1 MLQGVTVNIIGRA
14 VPASLEI
21 LRVFQYNK
29 RTMGNSFNITST
41 QFAFITAVRPHL
53 ASNGLTAKTTCN
65 GQSVQFSPLF
75 KAAHAAG
82 YSAVPAWCMSAER
95 KCGRGV
101 YAMPEL
107 FAADAAFTI
116 TEVKRGRPAGAKT
129 AKPVKVKAVEPKT
142 VAAPAVTAAAP
153 RVEEFS
159 AVALTAGVDTAEL
172 ARAVT
177 QGESETFTPS
187 TDENYIP
194 WGYHT
199 EIKSIIKSKRF
210 CPVFITGLSGNG
222 KTTMVEQVCASLKRE
237 CVRVN
242 FTAQTDEDELLG
254 GFRLIGGETRFVPG
268 PVLVAM
274 ERGAVLLL
282 DEIDL
287 GGHLIMCLQS
297 VLEGKGKFIPKIGK
311 YVRPAPGFTVVA
323 TANTKGKGSDDGR
336 FAGTNIL
343 NEAFLD
349 RFAFTY
355 EQDYADPKIEKKIL
369 KKVADSLSVDDDAFL
384 DNLVTWADIIRK
396 SFKQQ
401 VVSEIITTRR
411 LRDIVFAYSVFGD
424 KMTAIER
431 CVSRFDATTK
441 DAFTQMYTKVDA
453 DAQPKPQ
460 VQDAPTA
467 KSNDPNACP
476 F

>member
-1 MLQGVTVNIIGRA
+1 MSNMGHTSFTV
-14 VPASLEI
+14 S
-21 LRVFQYNK
+21 
-29 RTMGNSFNITST
+29 ST
-41 QFAFITAVRPHL
+41 QHSFILAVRPHM
-53 ASNGLTAKTTCN
+53 AKHGLTAKTTCN

-82 YSAVPAWCMSAER
+82 YAAVPAWCMDKSR

-101 YAMPEL
+101 YALPEL
-107 FAADAAFTI
+107 FADDAAFTI
-116 TEVKRGRPAGAKT
+116 TEVKRGRPAGAKSAKT
-129 AKPVKVKAVEPKT
+129 AKRTEPKA
-142 VAAPAVTAAAP
+142 VAAPAPVAAAP
-153 RVEEFS
+153 AVELCS
-159 AVALTAGVDTAEL
+159 AVALTAGTDSAEL
-172 ARAVT
+172 ARAIT
-177 QGESETFTPS
+177 QGESESFTPA
-187 TDENYIP
+187 TDDNYIP
-194 WGYHT
+194 WGYHN

-242 FTAQTDEDELLG
+242 FTAATDEDELLG
-254 GFRLIGGETRFVPG
+254 GFRLIAGETRFVPG

-355 EQDYADPKIEKKIL
+355 EQDYADPKVEKRIL
-369 KKVADSLSVDDDAFL
+369 KKVADSVGVTDDAFL

-411 LRDIVFAYSVFGD
+411 LRDIVFAYSVFED

-431 CVSRFDATTK
+431 CVSRFDPTTK
-441 DAFTQMYTKVDA
+441 EAFTQMYTKVDA
-453 DAQPKPQ
+453 DAQPKPA
-460 VQDAPTA
+460 DAAAPAAA
-467 KSNDPNACP
+467 KANDPNACP

>member
-1 MLQGVTVNIIGRA
+1 MKTA
-14 VPASLEI
+14 
-21 LRVFQYNK
+21 
-29 RTMGNSFNITST
+29 SFNMTSS
-41 QFAFITAVRPHL
+41 QFAFIAAVRPHL
-53 ASNGLTAKTTCN
+53 AAFGITAKNTSN
-65 GQSVQFSPLF
+65 GQSVSFSPLF
-75 KAAHAAG
+75 RAAHKAG
-82 YSAVPAWCMSAER
+82 YAAVPAWCMDKTR

-101 YAMPEL
+101 YALPEL
-107 FAADAAFTI
+107 FADDKSFTI

-129 AKPVKVKAVEPKT
+129 AKRTEPK
-142 VAAPAVTAAAP
+142 AAPAPVVTANAP
-153 RVEEFS
+153 AVEECS
-159 AVALTAGVDTAEL
+159 AVALTAGTDAAEL
-172 ARAVT
+172 ARTIT
-177 QGESETFTPS
+177 QGESETFTPAA
-187 TDENYIP
+187 DDNYIP
-194 WGYHT
+194 WGYHN

-222 KTTMVEQVCASLKRE
+222 KTTMVEQVCAQLKRE

-242 FTAQTDEDELLG
+242 FTAATDEDELLG
-254 GFRLIGGETRFVPG
+254 GFRLINGETRFVPG

-274 ERGAVLLL
+274 ERGSVLLL

-355 EQDYADPKIEKKIL
+355 EQDYADTKIEKRIL
-369 KKVADSLSVDDDAFL
+369 KKVADSVGVDDDAFL

-411 LRDIVFAYSVFGD
+411 LRDIVFAFSVFGD

-431 CVSRFDATTK
+431 CVSRFDPTTK

-453 DAQPKPQ
+453 DAQPKPT
-460 VQDAPTA
+460 VDAAAAP
-467 KSNDPNACP
+467 KSDNPNACP

>member
-1 MLQGVTVNIIGRA
+1 MKTASFTV
-14 VPASLEI
+14 S
-21 LRVFQYNK
+21 
-29 RTMGNSFNITST
+29 SS
-41 QFAFITAVRPHL
+41 QFAFINAVRSHL
-53 ASNGLTAKTTCN
+53 TKHGLTAKTTCN

-82 YSAVPAWCMSAER
+82 YAAVPAWCMSSDR

-101 YAMPEL
+101 YALPEL
-107 FAADAAFTI
+107 FADAAAFTVV
-116 TEVKRGRPAGAKT
+116 EVKRGRKPGSKSAKT
-129 AKPVKVKAVEPKT
+129 AAPKIREAVT
-142 VAAPAVTAAAP
+142 ATAPASTVTAAAP
-153 RVEEFS
+153 AVEECS
-159 AVALTAGVDTAEL
+159 AVALTAGTDTAEL
-172 ARAVT
+172 ARTIT
-177 QGESETFTPS
+177 QGESESFTPMV
-187 TDENYIP
+187 DDNYIP
-194 WGYHT
+194 WGYHN

-222 KTTMVEQVCASLKRE
+222 KTTMVEQVCAQLKRE

-242 FTAQTDEDELLG
+242 FTAATDEDELLG
-254 GFRLIGGETRFVPG
+254 GFRLINGETRFVPG

-311 YVRPAPGFTVVA
+311 YVRPAAGFTVVA

-355 EQDYADPKIEKKIL
+355 EQDYADPKIEKRIL
-369 KKVADSLSVDDDAFL
+369 KKVADGLGVDDDAFL
-384 DNLVTWADIIRK
+384 DNLVSWADIIRK

-411 LRDIVFAYSVFGD
+411 LRDIVFAFSVFGD

-431 CVSRFDATTK
+431 CVSRFDPTTK
-441 DAFTQMYTKVDA
+441 ESFVQFYTKVDA
-453 DAQPKPQ
+453 DAQPKPA
-460 VQDAPTA
+460 VDPNAAATA
-467 KSNDPNACP
+467 AANTTKANDPNACP

>member
-1 MLQGVTVNIIGRA
+1 MSNMGHTSFTV
-14 VPASLEI
+14 S
-21 LRVFQYNK
+21 
-29 RTMGNSFNITST
+29 ST
-41 QFAFITAVRPHL
+41 QHSFILAVRPHM
-53 ASNGLTAKTTCN
+53 AKHGLTAKTTCN

-82 YSAVPAWCMSAER
+82 YAAVPAWCMSSDR
-95 KCGRGV
+95 KVGRGV
-101 YAMPEL
+101 YALPEL
-107 FAADAAFTI
+107 FADDAAFTI
-116 TEVKRGRPAGAKT
+116 TEVKRGRPAGAKSAKT
-129 AKPVKVKAVEPKT
+129 AKRTEPKA
-142 VAAPAVTAAAP
+142 VAAPAPVAAAP
-153 RVEEFS
+153 AVELCS
-159 AVALTAGVDTAEL
+159 AVALTAGTDSAEL
-172 ARAVT
+172 ARAIT
-177 QGESETFTPS
+177 QGESESFTPA
-187 TDENYIP
+187 TDDNYIP
-194 WGYHT
+194 WGYHN

-242 FTAQTDEDELLG
+242 FTAATDEDELLG
-254 GFRLIGGETRFVPG
+254 GFRLIAGETRFVPG

-355 EQDYADPKIEKKIL
+355 EQDYADPKVEKRIL
-369 KKVADSLSVDDDAFL
+369 KKVADSVGVTDDAFL

-431 CVSRFDATTK
+431 CVSRFDPTTK
-441 DAFTQMYTKVDA
+441 EAFTQMYTKVDA
-453 DAQPKPQ
+453 DAQPKPA
-460 VQDAPTA
+460 DAAAAPKA
-467 KSNDPNACP
+467 NDPNACP

>member
-1 MLQGVTVNIIGRA
+1 MKTA
-14 VPASLEI
+14 
-21 LRVFQYNK
+21 
-29 RTMGNSFNITST
+29 SFNMTSS
-41 QFAFITAVRPHL
+41 QFAFIAAVRPHL
-53 ASNGLTAKTTCN
+53 AAFGITAKTSCN

-75 KAAHAAG
+75 RAAHKAG
-82 YSAVPAWCMSAER
+82 YAAVPAWCMDKTR

-101 YAMPEL
+101 YALPEL
-107 FAADAAFTI
+107 FADDKSFTI

-129 AKPVKVKAVEPKT
+129 AKRTEPK
-142 VAAPAVTAAAP
+142 AAPAPVVTANAP
-153 RVEEFS
+153 AVQECS
-159 AVALTAGVDTAEL
+159 AVALTAGTDAAEL
-172 ARAVT
+172 ARTIT
-177 QGESETFTPS
+177 QGESETFTPA
-187 TDENYIP
+187 TDDNYIP
-194 WGYHT
+194 WGYHN

-222 KTTMVEQVCASLKRE
+222 KTTMVEQVCAQLKRE

-242 FTAQTDEDELLG
+242 FTAATDEDELLG
-254 GFRLIGGETRFVPG
+254 GFRLINGETRFVPG

-274 ERGAVLLL
+274 ERGSVLLL

-355 EQDYADPKIEKKIL
+355 EQDYADTKIEKRIL
-369 KKVADSLSVDDDAFL
+369 KKVADSVGVDDDAFL

-411 LRDIVFAYSVFGD
+411 LRDIVFAFSVFGD
-424 KMTAIER
+424 KMQAIER
-431 CVSRFDATTK
+431 CVSRFDEETK
-441 DAFTQMYTKVDA
+441 NAFTEFYTKIDATAKTPDPVAAPA
-453 DAQPKPQ
+453 DA
-460 VQDAPTA
+460 APAAST
-467 KSNDPNACP
+467 KCP

>member
-1 MLQGVTVNIIGRA
+1 
-14 VPASLEI
+14 
-21 LRVFQYNK
+21 
-29 RTMGNSFNITST
+29 
-41 QFAFITAVRPHL
+41 
-53 ASNGLTAKTTCN
+53 
-65 GQSVQFSPLF
+65 VQFSPLF
-75 KAAHAAG
+75 RAAHKAG
-82 YSAVPAWCMSAER
+82 YAAVPAWCMDKTR

-101 YAMPEL
+101 YALPEL
-107 FAADAAFTI
+107 FADDKSFTI

-129 AKPVKVKAVEPKT
+129 AKRTEPK
-142 VAAPAVTAAAP
+142 AAPAPVVTANAP
-153 RVEEFS
+153 AVQECS
-159 AVALTAGVDTAEL
+159 AVALTAGTDAAEL
-172 ARAVT
+172 ARTIT
-177 QGESETFTPS
+177 QGESETFTPA
-187 TDENYIP
+187 TDDNYIP
-194 WGYHT
+194 WGYHN

-222 KTTMVEQVCASLKRE
+222 KTTMVEQVCAQLKRE

-242 FTAQTDEDELLG
+242 FTAATDEDELLG
-254 GFRLIGGETRFVPG
+254 GFRLINGETRFVPG

-274 ERGAVLLL
+274 ERGSVLLL

-369 KKVADSLSVDDDAFL
+369 KKVADGLSVTDDDFL

-411 LRDIVFAYSVFGD
+411 LRDIVFAFSVFGD

-431 CVSRFDATTK
+431 CVSRFDPTTK

-453 DAQPKPQ
+453 DAQPKPT
-460 VQDAPTA
+460 VDAAAAP
-467 KSNDPNACP
+467 KSDNPNACP

>member
-1 MLQGVTVNIIGRA
+1 MSNMGHTSFTV
-14 VPASLEI
+14 S
-21 LRVFQYNK
+21 
-29 RTMGNSFNITST
+29 ST
-41 QFAFITAVRPHL
+41 QHSFILAVRPHM
-53 ASNGLTAKTTCN
+53 AKHGLTAKTTCN

-82 YSAVPAWCMSAER
+82 YAAVPAWCMSSDR
-95 KCGRGV
+95 KVGRGV
-101 YAMPEL
+101 YALPEL
-107 FAADAAFTI
+107 FADDAAFTI
-116 TEVKRGRPAGAKT
+116 TEVKRGRPAGAKSAKT
-129 AKPVKVKAVEPKT
+129 AKRTEPKA
-142 VAAPAVTAAAP
+142 VAAPAPVAAAP
-153 RVEEFS
+153 AVEMCS
-159 AVALTAGVDTAEL
+159 AVALTAGTDSAEL
-172 ARAVT
+172 ARAIT
-177 QGESETFTPS
+177 QGESESFTPA
-187 TDENYIP
+187 TDDNYIP
-194 WGYHT
+194 WGYHN

-242 FTAQTDEDELLG
+242 FTAATDEDELLG
-254 GFRLIGGETRFVPG
+254 GFRLIAGETRFVPG

-355 EQDYADPKIEKKIL
+355 EQDYADPKVEKRIL
-369 KKVADSLSVDDDAFL
+369 KKVADSVGVTDDAFL

-431 CVSRFDATTK
+431 CVSRFDPTTK
-441 DAFTQMYTKVDA
+441 EAFTQMYTKVDA
-453 DAQPKPQ
+453 DAQPKPA
-460 VQDAPTA
+460 DAAAPA
-467 KSNDPNACP
+467 APKANDPNACP

>member
-1 MLQGVTVNIIGRA
+1 MSNMGHTSFTV
-14 VPASLEI
+14 S
-21 LRVFQYNK
+21 
-29 RTMGNSFNITST
+29 ST
-41 QFAFITAVRPHL
+41 QHSFILAVRPHM
-53 ASNGLTAKTTCN
+53 AKHGLTAKTTCN

-82 YSAVPAWCMSAER
+82 YAAVPAWCMDKSR

-101 YAMPEL
+101 YALPEL
-107 FAADAAFTI
+107 FADDAAFTI
-116 TEVKRGRPAGAKT
+116 TEVKRGRPAGAKSAKT
-129 AKPVKVKAVEPKT
+129 AKRTEPKA
-142 VAAPAVTAAAP
+142 VAAPAPVAAAP
-153 RVEEFS
+153 AVEMCS
-159 AVALTAGVDTAEL
+159 AVALTAGTDSAEL
-172 ARAVT
+172 ARAIT
-177 QGESETFTPS
+177 QGESESFTPA
-187 TDENYIP
+187 TDDNYIP
-194 WGYHT
+194 WGYHN

-242 FTAQTDEDELLG
+242 FTAATDEDELLG
-254 GFRLIGGETRFVPG
+254 GFRLIAGETRFVPG

-355 EQDYADPKIEKKIL
+355 EQDYADPKVEKRIL
-369 KKVADSLSVDDDAFL
+369 KKVADSVGVTDDAFL

-431 CVSRFDATTK
+431 CVSRFDPTTK
-441 DAFTQMYTKVDA
+441 EAFTQMYTKVDA
-453 DAQPKPQ
+453 DAQPKPA
-460 VQDAPTA
+460 DAAAAPKA
-467 KSNDPNACP
+467 NDPNACP

>member
-1 MLQGVTVNIIGRA
+1 MNIIGLA
-14 VPASLEI
+14 VPAPLEI
-21 LRVFQYNK
+21 KPLFQYNK
-29 RTMGNSFNITST
+29 HTMGNSFNITST
-41 QFAFITAVRPHL
+41 QFAFITAVRPHI

-101 YAMPEL
+101 YALPEL
-107 FAADAAFTI
+107 FAADTAFTI

-129 AKPVKVKAVEPKT
+129 AKRTEPK
-142 VAAPAVTAAAP
+142 AAPAPVAAAP
-153 RVEEFS
+153 RVEECS

-222 KTTMVEQVCASLKRE
+222 KTTMVEQVCAQLKRE

-369 KKVADSLSVDDDAFL
+369 KKVADGLSVTDDEFL

-411 LRDIVFAYSVFGD
+411 LRDIVFAYSVFGN

-431 CVSRFDATTK
+431 CVARFDATTK

-453 DAQPKPQ
+453 DAQQQPVVDAAAAPKT
-460 VQDAPTA
+460 D
-467 KSNDPNACP
+467 NPNACP

>member
-1 MLQGVTVNIIGRA
+1 MMSMGHTSFTV
-14 VPASLEI
+14 S
-21 LRVFQYNK
+21 
-29 RTMGNSFNITST
+29 ST
-41 QFAFITAVRPHL
+41 QHSFITAVRPHM
-53 ASNGLTAKTTCN
+53 AKHGLTAKTTCN

-82 YSAVPAWCMSAER
+82 YAAVPAWCMSSDR
-95 KCGRGV
+95 KVGRGV
-101 YAMPEL
+101 YALPEL
-107 FAADAAFTI
+107 FADDAAFTI
-116 TEVKRGRPAGAKT
+116 TEVKRGRPAGAKSAKT
-129 AKPVKVKAVEPKT
+129 AKRTEPKA
-142 VAAPAVTAAAP
+142 VAAPAPVAAAP
-153 RVEEFS
+153 AVESCS
-159 AVALTAGVDTAEL
+159 AVALTAGSDTAEL
-172 ARAVT
+172 ARAIT
-177 QGESETFTPS
+177 QGESESFTPA
-187 TDENYIP
+187 TDDNYIP
-194 WGYHT
+194 WGYHN

-242 FTAQTDEDELLG
+242 FTAATDEDELLG
-254 GFRLIGGETRFVPG
+254 GFRLIAGETRFVPG

-355 EQDYADPKIEKKIL
+355 EQDYADPKVEKRIL
-369 KKVADSLSVDDDAFL
+369 KKVADSVGVTDDAFL

-431 CVSRFDATTK
+431 CVSRFDPTTK
-441 DAFTQMYTKVDA
+441 EAFTQMYTKVDA
-453 DAQPKPQ
+453 DAQPKPA
-460 VQDAPTA
+460 DAPA
-467 KSNDPNACP
+467 APKSTDPNACP

>member
-1 MLQGVTVNIIGRA
+1 MSNMGHTSFTV
-14 VPASLEI
+14 S
-21 LRVFQYNK
+21 
-29 RTMGNSFNITST
+29 ST
-41 QFAFITAVRPHL
+41 QHSFILAVRPHM
-53 ASNGLTAKTTCN
+53 AKHGLTAKSTCN

-82 YSAVPAWCMSAER
+82 YAAVPAWCMDKTR

-101 YAMPEL
+101 YALPEL
-107 FAADAAFTI
+107 FADDAAFTI
-116 TEVKRGRPAGAKT
+116 TEVKRGRPAGAKSAKT
-129 AKPVKVKAVEPKT
+129 AKRTEPKT
-142 VAAPAVTAAAP
+142 VAAPAPVAAAP
-153 RVEEFS
+153 AVELCS
-159 AVALTAGVDTAEL
+159 AVAMTAGTDTAEL
-172 ARAVT
+172 ARAIT
-177 QGESETFTPS
+177 QGESESFTPA
-187 TDENYIP
+187 TDDNYIP
-194 WGYHT
+194 WGYHN

-242 FTAQTDEDELLG
+242 FTAATDEDELLG

-355 EQDYADPKIEKKIL
+355 EQDYADPKVEKRIL
-369 KKVADSLSVDDDAFL
+369 KKVADSVGVTDDAFL

-431 CVSRFDATTK
+431 CVSRFDPTTK
-441 DAFTQMYTKVDA
+441 EAFTQMYTKVDA
-453 DAQPKPQ
+453 DAQPKPA
-460 VQDAPTA
+460 DAAAPAAA
-467 KSNDPNACP
+467 KANDPNACP

>member
-1 MLQGVTVNIIGRA
+1 MKTA
-14 VPASLEI
+14 
-21 LRVFQYNK
+21 
-29 RTMGNSFNITST
+29 SFNMTSS
-41 QFAFITAVRPHL
+41 QFAFIAAVRPHL
-53 ASNGLTAKTTCN
+53 AAFGITAKTSCN

-75 KAAHAAG
+75 RAAHKAG
-82 YSAVPAWCMSAER
+82 YAAVPAWCMDKTR

-101 YAMPEL
+101 YALPEL
-107 FAADAAFTI
+107 FADDKSFTI

-129 AKPVKVKAVEPKT
+129 AKRTEPK
-142 VAAPAVTAAAP
+142 AAPAPVVTANAP
-153 RVEEFS
+153 AVQECS
-159 AVALTAGVDTAEL
+159 AVALTAGTDAAEL
-172 ARAVT
+172 ARTIT
-177 QGESETFTPS
+177 QGESETFTPA
-187 TDENYIP
+187 TDDNYIP
-194 WGYHT
+194 WGYHN

-222 KTTMVEQVCASLKRE
+222 KTTMVEQVCAQLKRE

-242 FTAQTDEDELLG
+242 FTAATDEDELLG
-254 GFRLIGGETRFVPG
+254 GFRLINGETRFVPG

-274 ERGAVLLL
+274 ERGSVLLL

-355 EQDYADPKIEKKIL
+355 EQDYADTKIEKRIL
-369 KKVADSLSVDDDAFL
+369 KKVADSVGVDDDAFL

-411 LRDIVFAYSVFGD
+411 LRDIVFAFSVFGD

-431 CVSRFDATTK
+431 CVSRFDPTTK

-453 DAQPKPQ
+453 DAQPKPT
-460 VQDAPTA
+460 VDAAAAP
-467 KSNDPNACP
+467 KSDNPNACP

>member
-1 MLQGVTVNIIGRA
+1 M
-14 VPASLEI
+14 
-21 LRVFQYNK
+21 K
-29 RTMGNSFNITST
+29 TMFHITNT
-41 QFAFITAVRPHL
+41 QFAFISAVRSHL
-53 ASNGLTAKTTCN
+53 ATLGLTAKTTCN

-75 KAAHAAG
+75 KASTKAG
-82 YSAVPAWCMSAER
+82 YSAVPAWCMTADR
-95 KCGRGV
+95 KVARGV
-101 YAMPEL
+101 YALPEL
-107 FAADAAFTI
+107 FADDAQFTI
-116 TEVKRGRPAGAKT
+116 TEVKRGRPAGSKNG
-129 AKPVKVKAVEPKT
+129 AKPSVPAKRE
-142 VAAPAVTAAAP
+142 AAPVAVSTVTAAAP
-153 RVEEFS
+153 AVEECS
-159 AVALTAGVDTAEL
+159 AVALTAGTDTAEL
-172 ARAVT
+172 ARTLT
-177 QGESETFTPS
+177 QGESESFTPA
-187 TDENYIP
+187 TDDNYIP
-194 WGYHT
+194 WGYHN

-242 FTAQTDEDELLG
+242 FTAATDEDELLG

-311 YVRPAPGFTVVA
+311 YVRPAPGFTIVA
-323 TANTKGKGSDDGR
+323 TANTKGKGSADGR
-336 FAGTNIL
+336 FAGTNQL

-349 RFAFTY
+349 RFHFTY
-355 EQDYADPKIEKKIL
+355 EQDYASVAVETKIL
-369 KKVADSLSVDDDAFL
+369 KKYAASLSVKDDEFVT
-384 DNLVTWADIIRK
+384 NLVQWADLVRK

-401 VVSEIITTRR
+401 IVSEIITTRR
-411 LRDIVFAYSVFGD
+411 LRDIVFAFSVFGD

-431 CVSRFDATTK
+431 CVARFDEDTK
-441 DAFTQMYTKVDA
+441 NAFMEFYTKIDATAKAAAAPAAAPA
-453 DAQPKPQ
+453 DAP
-460 VQDAPTA
+460 

>member
-1 MLQGVTVNIIGRA
+1 MDTMTATAFTV
-14 VPASLEI
+14 S
-21 LRVFQYNK
+21 
-29 RTMGNSFNITST
+29 SS
-41 QFAFITAVRPHL
+41 QFAFLNAVRPHL
-53 ASNGLTAKTTCN
+53 AAHGLTAKTTDS

-75 KAAHAAG
+75 KAAHKAG
-82 YSAVPAWCMSAER
+82 YAAVPAWCMTADR

-101 YAMPEL
+101 YTLPEL
-107 FAADAAFTI
+107 FAADSAFTI
-116 TEVKRGRPAGAKT
+116 VEVKRGRKPGSKSAKS
-129 AKPVKVKAVEPKT
+129 
-142 VAAPAVTAAAP
+142 APRAAAP
-153 RVEEFS
+153 RVAAPAPAPMPTAAVESCS
-159 AVALTAGVDTAEL
+159 AVALAAGTDCDSVSL
-172 ARAVT
+172 ARTVT
-177 QGESETFTPS
+177 NGEADSFTPAV
-187 TDENYIP
+187 DDNYIP
-194 WGYHT
+194 WGYHN
-199 EIKSIIKSKRF
+199 EIKSIVKSKAF

-242 FTAQTDEDELLG
+242 FTAATDEDELLG
-254 GFRLIGGETRFVPG
+254 GFRLLGGETRFVPG

-287 GGHLIMCLQS
+287 AGHLVMCLQS

-311 YVRPAPGFTVVA
+311 YVRPAPGFTVIA

-343 NEAFLD
+343 TEAFLD

-355 EQDYADPKIEKKIL
+355 EQDYAEPKVEKRIL
-369 KKVADSLSVDDDAFL
+369 KKVADSVGVDDEAFL
-384 DNLVTWADIIRK
+384 DSLVTWADIIRK

-411 LRDIVFAYSVFGD
+411 LRDIVFAFSVFGD

-431 CVSRFDATTK
+431 CVSRFDPTTK
-441 DAFTQMYTKVDA
+441 EAFTQMYTKVDA
-453 DAQPKPQ
+453 DAQPKPA
-460 VQDAPTA
+460 DAAAPA
-467 KSNDPNACP
+467 APKANDPNACP